1 MLEPRTILILER
13 GRHPGLDEIVQ
24 DLRDLVYFRTELL
37 NAADWSHYEGGEA
50 IARVD
55 LLDDERP
62 PGRRLAVRG
71 EMQPKGLTLVERSG
85 EEVKQPH
92 LVRTDITGVFALQD
106 AVFEE
111 VNDRDALLLVESAHR
126 GRGHGLREPRLDVV
140 RQIRVLLR
148 DLEEDG
154 EVARA
159 EAVPGVKEMGEER
172 ERRRLPQG
180 QSVTQIWPKDNIE
193 ELDALIEYV

>member
-1 MLEPRTILILER
+1 MWGFWLKSCQAT
-13 GRHPGLDEIVQ
+13 
-24 DLRDLVYFRTELL
+24 
-37 NAADWSHYEGGEA
+37 
-50 IARVD
+50 
-55 LLDDERP
+55 
-62 PGRRLAVRG
+62 
-71 EMQPKGLTLVERSG
+71 LT
-85 EEVKQPH
+85 
-92 LVRTDITGVFALQD
+92 VFALQY

-180 QSVTQIWPKDNIE
+180 QSVTQIWPEDNIE
-193 ELDALIEYV
+193 ELKWKVDDNAVLGQRLHQG